1 MQNKRIINEPFFIFC
16 FFFVFIFAIVLNS
29 CFINSNDTTVL
40 YITLPISIV
49 GIIGYF
55 LLMNYFSCKIIYDGE
70 YIIRKG
76 LFFGMY
82 LKIHKSE
89 IKKVL
94 VLQIGRSQYYELY
107 DGIHNSYSLMRKN
120 GSIKISY
127 SKQGKEF
134 VKLFWDGKIEIT
146 NI

>member
-1 MQNKRIINEPFFIFC
+1 MQNKKIINEPFFIFC
-16 FFFVFIFAIVLNS
+16 FFLVFIFAIVFNL
-29 CFINSNDTTVL
+29 CFINSNDTTIL

-76 LFFGMY
+76 LLFGMY

-127 SKQGKEF
+127 SKQGKKFIES
-134 VKLFWDGKIEIT
+134 FWNNVIQE
-146 NI
+146 

>member
-1 MQNKRIINEPFFIFC
+1 MQVKKFINEKVYIFC
-16 FFFVFIFAIVLNS
+16 FFLVLIIAVAFNLYFVK
-29 CFINSNDTTVL
+29 SNDTIIL
-40 YITLPISIV
+40 YISLPISIV

-94 VLQIGRSQYYELY
+94 VLQIGRLQYYELY
-107 DGIHNSYSLMRKN
+107 DGIHNSYSLMKKN
-120 GSIKISY
+120 SSIKISY

-134 VKLFWDGKIEIT
+134 IESFWNNGIQE
-146 NI
+146 

>member
-1 MQNKRIINEPFFIFC
+1 MQNKKIINEPFFIFC
-16 FFFVFIFAIVLNS
+16 FFFVFIFAIVLNL
-29 CFINSNDTTVL
+29 CFINSNNTTIL

-82 LKIHKSE
+82 LKQ
-89 IKKVL
+89 VL

-120 GSIKISY
+120 GSMKISY

-134 VKLFWDGKIEIT
+134 IKLFWDGKIEIT
-146 NI
+146 NM